1 MELHLPV
8 DDVVL
13 LGAAV
18 IVVGVVTA
26 ALAGQL
32 RVPSLLVFL
41 GLGMALADDGLGL
54 VHLDDPELVQSI
66 AVGALVLIL
75 FEGGLGLDLPDVKKV
90 AAPAV
95 LLATVGVGISAAVVA
110 GAALLLFDVSGTTA
124 WLLAAVVASTDAAA
138 VMSILKRAP
147 VPERLHALLEV
158 ESGLNDPIAAL
169 LTVGILE
176 TWTGD
181 ATPGGWVV
189 FALQQVLGG
198 IAAGVGVGL
207 VGAWLAERIRLG
219 GVGLVAVLSTGLAGL
234 AYGLATQVGGSGLL
248 AVFLVGLVLGHRLT
262 RYRHTLRTVHE
273 GFAFAA
279 QMSLFTLLGVQVF
292 PSELPDV
299 AWRGLLMAVVL
310 VFVARPLASLAIV
323 PWFRLGRG
331 ATALVGWVGLR
342 GAVPIVLATFPLT
355 AEYPEAHLVFNVVFF
370 VVFLSVAVQG
380 ATIAPFA
387 RRLGLQAD
395 HRPATTIV
403 TGLDHVAADV
413 IELTLDESAAVVG
426 FSLAAA
432 PMPEG
437 VRASL
442 VVRDGRAVVPHGD
455 TILEAG
461 DTVVAVAASDSRAEP
476 LLQAWARGDRLA

>member
-41 GLGMALADDGLGL
+41 GLGMTLADDGLGL
-54 VHLDDPELVQSI
+54 VHLDDPQLVQSV
-66 AVGALVLIL
+66 AVGAVVLIL
-75 FEGGLGLDLPDVKKV
+75 FEGGLGLDLDDVRPV
-90 AAPAV
+90 ALPAV
-95 LLATVGVGISAAVVA
+95 LLATVGVGISAVVVA
-110 GAALLLFDVSGTTA
+110 GAALVLFDVSGTTA

-138 VMSILKRAP
+138 VMSILRRAP
-147 VPERLHALLEV
+147 VPQRLQSLLEV
-158 ESGLNDPIAAL
+158 ESGLNDPVAVL

-176 TWTGD
+176 TWAGD
-181 ATPGGWVV
+181 ATPRGWLV
-189 FALQQVLGG
+189 FALQQIVGG

-207 VGAWLAERIRLG
+207 AGAWVAERVRHG

-299 AWRGLLMAVVL
+299 AWRGLLIAVVL
-310 VFVARPLASLAIV
+310 VFVARPLAALAVV

-331 ATALVGWVGLR
+331 ATALVSWVGLR

-355 AEYPEAHLVFNVVFF
+355 AGYPEAHLVFNVVFF

-380 ATIAPFA
+380 ATIASLA
-387 RRLGLQAD
+387 RHLGLEAD
-395 HRPATTIV
+395 HPPATTIV

-413 IELTLDESAAVVG
+413 IELTLDESAVVVG
-426 FSLAAA
+426 SSLAAA
-432 PMPEG
+432 PMPDG

-442 VVRDGRAVVPHGD
+442 VVRDGRAIIPHGD
-455 TILEAG
+455 TVLEAG
-461 DTVVAVAASDSRAEP
+461 DTVVAVASSDARAEP
-476 LLQAWARGDRLA
+476 LLQSWARGEPPP

>member
-1 MELHLPV
+1 MEVNLAV

-13 LGAAV
+13 LGAAI
-18 IVVGVVTA
+18 IVVGVVMA

-54 VHLDDPELVQSI
+54 VRFNDPELVQSI

-75 FEGGLGLDLPDVKKV
+75 FEGGLGLDLDDVKKV
-90 AAPAV
+90 AAPSV
-95 LLATVGVGISAAVVA
+95 VLATVGVGISATVVA
-110 GAALLLFDVSGTTA
+110 GAALLLFDVSATTA

-138 VMSILKRAP
+138 VMTILKRAP
-147 VPERLHALLEV
+147 VPERLQAVLEV
-158 ESGLNDPIAAL
+158 ESGLNDPVAVL

-176 TWTGD
+176 TWAGD
-181 ATPGGWVV
+181 ATAGGWVV
-189 FALQQVLGG
+189 FALQQILGG

-234 AYGLATQVGGSGLL
+234 SYGLAAQIGGSGLL

-273 GFAFAA
+273 GFAYAA

-292 PSELPDV
+292 PSELPEV

-310 VFVARPLASLAIV
+310 VFVARPLASLAII

-380 ATIAPFA
+380 ATIPSVA

-413 IELTLDESAAVVG
+413 IEVTLDESAAVVG
-426 FSLAAA
+426 FSLASA
-432 PMPEG
+432 PMPAG

-442 VVRDGRAVVPHGD
+442 VVRAGQAVVPHGN
-455 TILEAG
+455 TVLEAG
-461 DTVVAVAASDSRAEP
+461 DTVVAVAASDTRAEP
-476 LLQAWARGDRLA
+476 LLQAWARGDRLS